1 MIWNQHAALF
11 FPHLRGGEDRHD
23 QDTSTTFQHSW
34 GILWQGLWSLGAS
47 SWKQRAI
54 VWMVNQPL
62 FTWNIN
68 PSSPETST
76 PLHLKHQ
83 STLKKQKYQCHYHQ
97 KKSTFRFSVFF
108 IVGSFQKILDKGDI
122 LWYMTC
128 FSVVVPLSWFL
139 LSVVNQRKY
148 GVVHLLW
155 YLGFSI
161 YENIEGNAT
170 YSRTNVFGC
179 IYTDLGQTTR
189 NSQSLWLRVT
199 FKIQVTGWVLFCR

>member
-128 FSVVVPLSWFL
+128 FSVVVPLSWFPPFGC
-139 LSVVNQRKY
+139 KPTEI
-148 GVVHLLW
+148 W
-155 YLGFSI
+155 
-161 YENIEGNAT
+161 
-170 YSRTNVFGC
+170 SRPSLMVFGLLDLWKNRRKRHVFTYKC
-179 IYTDLGQTTR
+179 IRMYIYRFRSNHAEFTIPLASR
-189 NSQSLWLRVT
+189 Y
-199 FKIQVTGWVLFCR
+199 F